1 MSLSSCNKCNHLGGF
16 KFEREYSPEEFL
28 EGKRSSEIWIV
39 GLNPATEVGS
49 NGPGSKEELQSYFV
63 PGEKFYS
70 YFRDFRRVS
79 DLVYDGFG
87 LEGGTAHTD
96 IVKCGSKSFPSGKAG
111 AELVNN
117 CSPYLKKQ
125 IISFKPRLLICNG
138 RPVSNYMQQQFPAS
152 CDPSNTET
160 SYWATVE
167 GVDICIVLSGFI
179 GRIDN
184 WARKRLG
191 VEIDAR
197 FAESKKRRA

>member
-1 MSLSSCNKCNHLGGF
+1 MSLSTCSKCQHLGGY
-16 KFEREYSPEEFL
+16 KFEREYAPEDFL

-49 NGPGSKEELQSYFV
+49 NDQDLQNYFV

-79 DLVYDGFG
+79 DLGYDGFG
-87 LEGGTAHTD
+87 LEAGTAHTD
-96 IVKCGSKSFPSGKAG
+96 IVKCGSKSFPSGKFG
-111 AELVNN
+111 AELVSN
-117 CSPYLKKQ
+117 CSPYLKKSSPYLKKQ

-152 CDPSNTET
+152 NDSSNTTT
-160 SYWATVE
+160 SYWSEVE

-184 WARKRLG
+184 WQEKDL
-191 VEIDAR
+191 E
-197 FAESKKRRA
+197 KK